1 MGRSHFR
8 IERDGSGEFSL
19 CFLPTLESGECITEL
34 EMCEG
39 IIGAFRMKMASSWV
53 NSRLAWWSLR
63 ATGVRRR
70 SWPLP
75 GAPCP
80 HAPVAVGPANLR
92 VSAQRIM
99 PAAHGPGSVIH

>member
-39 IIGAFRMKMASSWV
+39 IIGAFRNIFVKGIDC
-53 NSRLAWWSLR
+53 SREIIFIDGLFRLLKQRRERILLGLR
-63 ATGVRRR
+63 RG
-70 SWPLP
+70 
-75 GAPCP
+75 
-80 HAPVAVGPANLR
+80 LR
-92 VSAQRIM
+92 CWF
-99 PAAHGPGSVIH
+99 